1 MGLVVN
7 MCANNQIVCPAG
19 DFCKG
24 KAMALK
30 AMEGA
35 VFYRAGGEA
44 SLSSNPG
51 AEPPGSRSTQP
62 AARWIY
68 PRYMRPEEDCSQA
81 IEAGTAPRRRG
92 RCCGQRWLGAAVGP
106 FRGLALSPGV
116 R

>member
-19 DFCKG
+19 DVCKG

-62 AARWIY
+62 AAGRIY
-68 PRYMRPEEDCSQA
+68 PRYMRPEEDCVHRPSRL
-81 IEAGTAPRRRG
+81 EPRRG
-92 RCCGQRWLGAAVGP
+92 GGAGAAG
-106 FRGLALSPGV
+106 RGEGRWEKV
-116 R
+116 